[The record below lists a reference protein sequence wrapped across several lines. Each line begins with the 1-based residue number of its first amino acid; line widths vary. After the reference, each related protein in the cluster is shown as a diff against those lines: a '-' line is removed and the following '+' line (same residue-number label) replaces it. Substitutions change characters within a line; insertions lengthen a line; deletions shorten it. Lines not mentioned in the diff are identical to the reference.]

1 MRNLIFATLLGA
13 LLFPTTARA
22 APGLSGIKIAITNPS
37 DRQRHAE
44 PVVIPIAELRRIAP
58 DLHAGSL
65 IVTEPRTGDLQQDAG
80 ALQAAEIQSQIDAL
94 DDDGKADE
102 LAFQLDLRPHETCM
116 VTVTYGK
123 PNRILKI
130 RGDYPAGTDAL
141 FAKRIQGLGWESDK
155 NAWRIYFDPRNAVDL
170 YAKKPS
176 TPLLTRFATPQSHSH
191 TQPPPPRNTHTI

>member
-65 IVTEPRTGDLQQDAG
+65 IVTVTRTSDLQQDAG
-80 ALQAAEIQSQIDAL
+80 ALQAAEIPSQIDAL
-94 DDDGKADE
+94 DDDAKADK
-102 LAFQLDLRPHETCM
+102 LAFHLDLRPPKTCK
-116 VTVTYGK
+116 VTLTY
-123 PNRILKI
+123 
-130 RGDYPAGTDAL
+130 
-141 FAKRIQGLGWESDK
+141 
-155 NAWRIYFDPRNAVDL
+155 
-170 YAKKPS
+170 
-176 TPLLTRFATPQSHSH
+176 ATPNSLLK
-191 TQPPPPRNTHTI
+191 NT